1 MANPGDL
8 PSVMVLADRVDSL
21 VTTIGEAMARLEAVE
36 ERVAVFEAI
45 RRIDTVLV
53 DSQIALIRDGMSQT
67 ALGGGE

>member
-8 PSVMVLADRVDSL
+8 DVMVALDRIDAL
-21 VTTIGEAMARLEAVE
+21 VKTIGEIMVRLEAAE
-36 ERVAVFEAI
+36 ERVAVLQAI